1 MKKLKFILLTIIWF
15 TLGLTTQVAQ
25 AQNVQ
30 LIFDDKYFSSPS
42 WNAIF
47 GTNISDIYFNY
58 NQNDWYWLFF
68 IWTWITPTNTT
79 LKIISGSNTYTVNCS
94 WQLNGYYTT
103 NFTDFWMFPLDSGTA
118 NKIYDTWINYIT
130 WWLFYEC
137 NKTGIYWYV
146 EWKYWSNSENTLQI
160 WAWLNDAHTNWAN
173 TSPLKLIYSTNFRN
187 NNRWFSWIFLSNI
200 VHESNVLPRFVRD
213 VWIEQ
218 PATLTGTQT
227 NPYYI
232 VEAGQFLTNGL
243 KIYAKTEKSWY
254 TISYILTW
262 FDTTWQPIYSTWFGL
277 TTNNSNPPKLNNFYW
292 YNYRNIPYVDGM
304 ASWTIIAKSWS
315 TTLKTIWFVVSW
327 ADWNFHIEYNP
338 LSEICTT
345 WRIATISW
353 ANNPSSYQYQ
363 RWINT
368 AWIAWTNRKYFTN
381 ERNGQAW
388 IKLTNWTIITWESLY
403 VNITNIDNTPP
414 EIGITQYIP
423 EELSGLH
430 IKECANNWEQWAI
443 RLFATDTWCAP
454 WVPTIR
460 IVDIRSQGEWSY
472 DLGIPLNEAWIISR
486 RCIASDGLWNE
497 SELNITITIEN
508 IPITWHDFIRS
519 LTKNSN
525 NRYTTSWDRKR
536 LSNAHAWDCEDGSIT
551 AQRNAC
557 KKWWTIS
564 IIWTTWFIYT
574 WSSNNTGYDECGF
587 IISDWDGSTIITWRF
602 YDCNNPI
609 FEEICKPH
617 ATPEIISWTNFVEYE
632 NYENWTKKYTSW
644 ANVIVKL
651 NAQWIDAISG
661 YRVSCIQQEVYCT
674 DLIEWVPN
682 CNNNSMFCNKLN
694 EFIDRFSGSI
704 HKQPKICSNWSIKP
718 ARTEWKNYNNY
729 TEDDTFNRNL
739 ITGSGCSVYDNIPYW
754 SRDKWPRKF
763 RVQIED
769 IQHRKS
775 TITWTIIPV
784 NYSTINEPPVLTWT
798 SNEMCYET
806 QIWTQVI
813 RTCRST
819 QYANQQS
826 FTAKI
831 IANWATLNNWNIWL
845 NYSHRNDPKLR
856 EILEHANYWKLLYFD
871 SLNEWL
877 ISVVGN

>member
-1 MKKLKFILLTIIWF
+1 MKKSKFILLTIIWF

-30 LIFDDKYFSSPS
+30 LIFDDKYFSSPN

-47 GTNISDIYFNY
+47 GTNISDIYFTY

-79 LKIISGSNTYTVNCS
+79 LKIISGNNTYTVNCS
-94 WQLNGYYTT
+94 WQLNWYYTT

-146 EWKYWSNSENTLQI
+146 EWRYGANSENTWQI
-160 WAWLNDAHTNWAN
+160 WAWLNNDHNNWAS
-173 TSPLKLIYSTNFRN
+173 TSPLKLIYSTNFWN
-187 NNRWFSWIFLSNI
+187 NNRWMSWMFLSNI

-232 VEAGQFLTNGL
+232 VEAWQFSTNGL
-243 KIYAKTEKSWY
+243 NIYAKTEKSWH

-262 FDTTWQPIYSTWFGL
+262 FDMTWQPIYSTWFSL

-292 YNYRNIPYVDGM
+292 YNYRNISYVGGM

-315 TTLKTIWFVVSW
+315 TTLKTIWFVISW
-327 ADWNFHIEYNP
+327 ADWNFHVEYNP
-338 LSEICTT
+338 TPEICAT
-345 WRIATISW
+345 WRTATISW
-353 ANNPSSYQYQ
+353 ANQPSLYQYQ
-363 RWINT
+363 WGTNT

-388 IKLTNWTIITWESLY
+388 VKLTNWTIITWESLY

-414 EIGITQYIP
+414 KVTITYNPTELWNTLHIP
-423 EELSGLH
+423 ECSWWT
-430 IKECANNWEQWAI
+430 IQI
-443 RLFATDTWCAP
+443 TATDTWCAP
-454 WVPTIR
+454 WDTSVTIIPQTRGTNYIVVPN
-460 IVDIRSQGEWSY
+460 D
-472 DLGIPLNEAWIISR
+472 
-486 RCIASDGLWNE
+486 ASWYTREYVATDGLSNQ
-497 SELNITITIEN
+497 ITWEVSITVDN

-519 LTKNSN
+519 LTKAGN

-551 AQRNAC
+551 AQPSTC

-574 WSSNNTGYDECGF
+574 WSTGDDECGF
-587 IISDWDGSTIITWRF
+587 IIDDQDGPITITWRF
-602 YDCNNPI
+602 YDCSNPI

-617 ATPEIISWTNFVEYE
+617 ATPEIISWANFVEYPIHE
-632 NYENWTKKYTSW
+632 NGTKKYTSW

-651 NAQWIDAISG
+651 NAQWIDAISW
-661 YRVSCIQQEVYCT
+661 YRASCIQQEIYCT
-674 DLIEWVPN
+674 ELINWNPQ
-682 CNNNSMFCNKLN
+682 CNNNSAFCNKLN
-694 EFIDRFSGSI
+694 EFIDSLNE
-704 HKQPKICSNWSIKP
+704 QPKICSNWSIKP
-718 ARTEWKNYNNY
+718 ARTEWKNYDEY
-729 TEDDTFNRNL
+729 TEDDTFIRNL
-739 ITGSGCSVYDNIPYW
+739 ITGSGCNIYSDIPYW
-754 SRDKWPRKF
+754 SRDKWPRKV

-784 NYSTINEPPVLTWT
+784 NYSTINEPPILTWT
-798 SNEMCYET
+798 SNEECYET
-806 QIWTQVI
+806 QIWTQVF

-845 NYSHRNDPKLR
+845 NYSHRNDQKLKY
-856 EILEHANYWKLLYFD
+856 ILDHPNYWKLLYFD

-877 ISVVGN
+877 ISVVWNQ